1 MSNYTIQDPVDSAR
15 HDKRVNKRMLSSLKI
30 AETFLEH
37 IVTELITFSNEET
50 DILLKGLR
58 EQIEKGIV
66 KQELLLEMNREII
79 SMNICQLENKLN
91 KVVGSQ

>member
-1 MSNYTIQDPVDSAR
+1 
-15 HDKRVNKRMLSSLKI
+15 MLSSLKI

-50 DILLKGLR
+50 DVLLKGLR

-66 KQELLLEMNREII
+66 KQELLLETNREII
-79 SMNICQLENKLN
+79 SMSVCQLENKLN
-91 KVVGSQ
+91 QVVGGQ

>member
-1 MSNYTIQDPVDSAR
+1 MANYTIQDPVDSAR
-15 HDKRVNKRMLSSLKI
+15 HNKRVNKRILSGLKE
-30 AETFLEH
+30 AQKHLKDVVTDL
-37 IVTELITFSNEET
+37 IVFSNEET

-79 SMNICQLENKLN
+79 SMSVCQLENKLN
-91 KVVGSQ
+91 Q